1 MLTLVFGLYVSEAMV
16 KMSLDLGLIAKDTTR
31 VYGHKFVFYKFHVQV
46 KYFTSCNVLAVV
58 LNRFNEVLYKLHLQ
72 VRVL

>member
-1 MLTLVFGLYVSEAMV
+1 
-16 KMSLDLGLIAKDTTR
+16 MSLYLHI
-31 VYGHKFVFYKFHVQV
+31 VYTALMILNTFSKVFYKFFVQV

-72 VRVL
+72 VTVL